1 MVSKQSKR
9 KELLMGLLFISPGLI
24 GFFFFTL
31 IPVVS
36 SVIISFA
43 NWNFL
48 KGFDAIE
55 FIGIKN
61 YIRMFS
67 DDWFLVSYKNNI
79 LFTLI
84 TVPVLIVVGLV
95 MAEMLNRYVFG
106 NQAIR
111 IMMFIPYIASVV
123 AIAAVWQ
130 VIFHPS
136 FGPVN
141 QFLAA
146 MGVKNLP
153 KWFVDHKLSLYT
165 IMIVY
170 IWQQIGYTMIVYLS
184 GLKSIPEDMYEAASI
199 DGAGPIRQFL
209 NITVPLVSPTT
220 FFLTIMGI
228 IGSFRVFDHISL
240 LTNGGPGNSSSV
252 MAFYIYRK
260 AFEEYKVGYANALAW
275 ALFVLIFIVTLVQ
288 FKFQSKFT
296 NE

>member
-24 GFFFFTL
+24 GFFFFIL

-36 SVIISFA
+36 SVIVSFA

-153 KWFVDHKLSLYT
+153 KWFVDYKYSLYT

-184 GLKSIPEDMYEAASI
+184 GLKSIPKDMYEAASI

-260 AFEEYKVGYANALAW
+260 AFEEYEVGYANALAW

>member
-153 KWFVDHKLSLYT
+153 KWFVDYKLSLYT

-184 GLKSIPEDMYEAASI
+184 GLKSIPKDMYEAASI

-260 AFEEYKVGYANALAW
+260 AFEEYKVGYANAW
-275 ALFVLIFIVTLVQ
+275 GGALFVLIFIVTLVQ

>member
-24 GFFFFTL
+24 GFFFFIL
-31 IPVVS
+31 IPIVS
-36 SVIISFA
+36 SVIVSFA

-55 FIGIKN
+55 FIGIEN

-153 KWFVDHKLSLYT
+153 KWFVDYKLSLYT

-184 GLKSIPEDMYEAASI
+184 GLKSIPTDMYEAASI